1 MSAKPRTRPKDLV
14 LSVRL
19 ARWPG
24 ANARG
29 LPRTVPTVRIP
40 LGFSATSRTCWRC
53 REAGANLS
61 LTAGRPISLLN
72 REKTGNFREFSRF
85 GGNITGINSLNQ

>member
-53 REAGANLS
+53 RESRANPS
-61 LTAGRPISLLN
+61 PPISLFN
-72 REKTGNFREFSRF
+72 REITGNFRESGRYGGIF
-85 GGNITGINSLNQ
+85 GRIDSSNQ